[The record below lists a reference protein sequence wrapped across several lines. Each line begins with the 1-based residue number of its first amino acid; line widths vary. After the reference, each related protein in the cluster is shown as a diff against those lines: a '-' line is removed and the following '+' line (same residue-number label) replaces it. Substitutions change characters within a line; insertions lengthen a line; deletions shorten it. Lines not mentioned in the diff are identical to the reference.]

1 MALAAPQLTRAS
13 MLFSIGRLRT
23 PPGAAQRPPEVMG
36 SLLGGA
42 LSPTRLG
49 HAWDHAFVR
58 ELAQADPAEAE
69 FLVDRAWPP
78 AAVAAGVAPHTEAR
92 LPLGLRDQRL
102 LSHAVQLQSPRR
114 ACRARAA
121 ARDRTRRPRRWS

>member
-49 HAWDHAFVR
+49 HARDHAVVR

-69 FLVDRAWPP
+69 LLVDRAWPP
-78 AAVAAGVAPHTEAR
+78 AAVAAGVAPHAEAR
-92 LPLGLRDQRL
+92 LTLGFGDQGL
-102 LSHAVQLQSPRR
+102 LSHVALLPLRT
-114 ACRARAA
+114 ACRAHARAQ
-121 ARDRTRRPRRWS
+121 DRPGRPRRWS